1 MQAVI
6 VTGGKQY
13 RVAKGDKVKVEKIE
27 AEIGSTVDLDQ
38 VLLVSADADVK
49 VGAPFVDGAKVTAK
63 ITDQGRGEKVEIIKF
78 KRRKHYRKQQG
89 HRQYYTELEITDIAG

>member
-27 AEIGSTVDLDQ
+27 AEVGSTLDLDQ
-38 VLLVSADADVK
+38 VLLVSADDDVK
-49 VGAPFVDGAKVTAK
+49 IGAPFIEGAKVTAT
-63 ITDQGRGEKVEIIKF
+63 ITGQGRGDKIEIIKF

>member
-27 AEIGSTVDLDQ
+27 AEIGSTVDLDK
-38 VLLVSADADVK
+38 VLLVSADEDVK

-63 ITDQGRGEKVEIIKF
+63 ITDQGRGDKIEIIKF

-89 HRQYYTELEITDIAG
+89 HRQYFTELEITDIAG